1 MVAVVALTLAACGK
15 GRDASATT
23 EKQAPDAAARSVQ
36 LSSVQKQF
44 LTIETVGASGAVDVL
59 VLPIALVVVG
69 ERWPVPSVSAG
80 RSWTSDP
87 YGAANF
93 VGLSVEIPILDT
105 RRGPLAKAESD
116 AIAATLRRELAQ
128 AEVAATLE
136 RLAGVIAARQAAVE
150 RFEDEG
156 AARLPALKQM
166 AEDAYRL
173 GRSSILELLDSTR
186 SRYDLLQTRI
196 DLVAALL
203 EAQVR
208 FLATSGDL
216 DKVVGLGA
224 PEPAPR

>member
-1 MVAVVALTLAACGK
+1 M
-15 GRDASATT
+15 
-23 EKQAPDAAARSVQ
+23 
-36 LSSVQKQF
+36 
-44 LTIETVGASGAVDVL
+44 
-59 VLPIALVVVG
+59 
-69 ERWPVPSVSAG
+69 
-80 RSWTSDP
+80 
-87 YGAANF
+87 
-93 VGLSVEIPILDT
+93 
-105 RRGPLAKAESD
+105 
-116 AIAATLRRELAQ
+116 
-128 AEVAATLE
+128 AATLE
-136 RLAGVIAARQAAVE
+136 RLAGVIAARQAAVQ
-150 RFEDEG
+150 RFEDEA